1 MKATIVIPNLN
12 GAGWLRDS
20 IESIWAQTE
29 QDFELIV
36 VDNASTDESLAIARS
51 YVGRE
56 RYTLIENDHNTGFSA
71 AVNQGIRA
79 AKGEYVVMFNND
91 AFAEPDWLAELIAAA
106 EQDERIFAVQSLMI
120 RHFERDIADDA
131 GDYVTLFGWACKRG
145 DGFPWRRYQKPQ
157 RIFSACGGASL
168 YRKKILDEIGWFD
181 ELFFAYFEDV
191 DLSWR
196 ANSLGYKNW
205 YCPSAKCYHI
215 CGATTGAVHYN
226 DFKSVQSGR
235 NSILLPYKNMPLLM
249 LLINLPF
256 LVFGYLLKIVMFGL
270 KGFWTPYWKGA
281 KEALAALPKVQKP
294 KFRWK
299 NLPNYLLIE
308 GWLFVDCFRYADYRI
323 RRALISR
330 KKKK

>member
-36 VDNASTDESLAIARS
+36 VDNASTDESLEIARS

-91 AFAEPDWLAELIAAA
+91 AFAEPDWLAQLIAAA

-131 GDYVTLFGWACKRG
+131 GDYVTLFGELAGTPRSNGKRTG
-145 DGFPWRRYQKPQ
+145 SGKNFDGCARVGTEILCAPW
-157 RIFSACGGASL
+157 L
-168 YRKKILDEIGWFD
+168 
-181 ELFFAYFEDV
+181 
-191 DLSWR
+191 
-196 ANSLGYKNW
+196 
-205 YCPSAKCYHI
+205 
-215 CGATTGAVHYN
+215 
-226 DFKSVQSGR
+226 
-235 NSILLPYKNMPLLM
+235 
-249 LLINLPF
+249 
-256 LVFGYLLKIVMFGL
+256 
-270 KGFWTPYWKGA
+270 
-281 KEALAALPKVQKP
+281 
-294 KFRWK
+294 
-299 NLPNYLLIE
+299 
-308 GWLFVDCFRYADYRI
+308 
-323 RRALISR
+323 
-330 KKKK
+330 